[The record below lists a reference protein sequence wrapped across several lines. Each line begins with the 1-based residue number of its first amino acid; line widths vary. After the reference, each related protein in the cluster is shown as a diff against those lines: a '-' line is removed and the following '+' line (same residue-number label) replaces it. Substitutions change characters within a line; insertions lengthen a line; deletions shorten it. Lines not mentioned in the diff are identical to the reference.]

1 MEEPTMAGP
10 PIELPIIDISNPS
23 DPAVGKAMLDA
34 AAKYGFLYVNSK
46 GTDFAPEDVK
56 RAFGLSKE
64 FFMSPVEEK
73 ETCRI
78 EPNNR
83 GWSGMHVETLDP
95 EHQRTGD
102 FKEGFNFGEF
112 KNGKAQQPL
121 PPSLAPHESEI
132 DHFANLCHKT
142 CDRILKL
149 LALGLQ
155 IPDDFFT
162 TRHDPSLGSTGSILR
177 YLYYPSIFSPATSSY
192 KHDQDVRAGAHSDY
206 SSITLLFQRP
216 GQPGLEILTPEKTW
230 APVPVQPGQ
239 TAAVTESSATE
250 EFVFPPIL
258 VNIGD
263 LLSYW
268 TDGLLK
274 STVHRVVFPLSEQ
287 RSPNPRDRYSVVFFC
302 HPLNNTELV
311 PVPSEVVT
319 AYRKKCEEQGV
330 YDEKVGFGGGAGKL
344 EPGKRALTAFEHLES
359 RLEATYGF
367 KKEES

>member
-1 MEEPTMAGP
+1 MEEVPTTAGP
-10 PIELPIIDISNPS
+10 PIELSIIDISNPS

-46 GTDFAPEDVK
+46 GTDFTPEDVK

-64 FFMSPVEEK
+64 FFMSPAEEK
-73 ETCRI
+73 ASCRI
-78 EPNNR
+78 EPN
-83 GWSGMHVETLDP
+83 
-95 EHQRTGD
+95 TGD

-121 PPSLAPHESEI
+121 PPSLASHESEI
-132 DHFANLCHKT
+132 NHFTDLCHKT

-162 TRHDPSLGSTGSILR
+162 TRHDPSQGSTGSILR

-206 SSITLLFQRP
+206 GSITLLFQRP

-239 TAAVTESSATE
+239 TAALSESSSD

-319 AYRKKCEEQGV
+319 AYRKQCEEQGV